1 MNCKR
6 CGKNVPIHSKVCPEC
21 GLSNPAYVP
30 RTEEKTTSYSS
41 YSARPTSQPKA
52 TPTYS
57 STSKP
62 KTASTYSTASQPK
75 TTTTYSS
82 ASKPKTATTFGSA
95 SQPKAAPNPGPTQ
108 AQQAADAA
116 KSQGQNG
123 GKPASAGSN
132 SSLKNFLILAVVVI
146 GIILLLK
153 NCDTMRLKGTWE
165 ASDGSSITF
174 SDKDSGYIVARGTM
188 GSATMNFT
196 YFVDGDEL
204 EIKTADS
211 LYAYSTVVR
220 FAFEIDGSTLY
231 LTDLDSGLMETFRK
245 K

>member
-57 STSKP
+57 ST
-62 KTASTYSTASQPK
+62 
-75 TTTTYSS
+75 
-82 ASKPKTATTFGSA
+82 SKPKTATTFGSA

-146 GIILLLK
+146 GIIFLLK
-153 NCDTMRLKGTWE
+153 NCDSVRLKGTWE
-165 ASDGSSITF
+165 ASDGTSITF
-174 SDKDSGYIVARGTM
+174 LDKDSGYAYFPSTGTM
-188 GSATMNFT
+188 DFT
-196 YFVDGDEL
+196 YFVEGDVMEL
-204 EIKTADS
+204 KTEGSLFAYPVVVRWEYEIK
-211 LYAYSTVVR
+211 
-220 FAFEIDGSTLY
+220 GSTLY
-231 LTDLDSGLMETFRK
+231 LTDLDTGLTETLRK

>member
-6 CGKNVPIHSKVCPEC
+6 CGKNVPVHSKVCPEC
-21 GLSNPAYVP
+21 GLSNPAYMP

-62 KTASTYSTASQPK
+62 KTASTYSTAGQPK

-174 SDKDSGYIVARGTM
+174 SDKDSGYASFPGTGTM
-188 GSATMNFT
+188 DFT
-196 YFVDGDEL
+196 YFVEGDVIEL
-204 EIKTADS
+204 KTEGS
-211 LYAYSTVVR
+211 LYAYPVVVR
-220 FAFEIDGSTLY
+220 WEFEIKGSTLH
-231 LTDLDSGLMETFRK
+231 LTDLDTGLTEAFRK

>member
-6 CGKNVPIHSKVCPEC
+6 CGKNVPVHSKVCPEC
-21 GLSNPAYVP
+21 GLSNPGYVP

-41 YSARPTSQPKA
+41 YSARPTSQPK
-52 TPTYS
+52 
-57 STSKP
+57 TSP
-62 KTASTYSTASQPK
+62 
-75 TTTTYSS
+75 TYSS
-82 ASKPKTATTFGSA
+82 ASRPKTATTFRSA

-116 KSQGQNG
+116 KFQGQSG
-123 GKPASAGSN
+123 AKPASAGSN
-132 SSLKNFLILAVVVI
+132 SSLKNFLILAAVVI

-174 SDKDSGYIVARGTM
+174 SDKDSGYASFPGVGTM
-188 GSATMNFT
+188 DFT
-196 YFVDGDEL
+196 YFVEGDEL
-204 EIKTADS
+204 ELKTEGS
-211 LYAYSTVVR
+211 LYAYPVVVR
-220 FAFEIDGSTLY
+220 WEFEIKGSTLY
-231 LTDLDSGLMETFRK
+231 LTDLDTGLTEAFRK